1 MASSSL
7 LILSCLSIPIRD
19 DNDNG
24 NDDDSH
30 NSDDDVDDSGEVTY
44 VQSYHQYKQY

>member
-7 LILSCLSIPIRD
+7 LILSCLSIPICD

-30 NSDDDVDDSGEVTY
+30 NSDDVDDSCEVTY